1 MLNEAT
7 KKGIPYKRL
16 IFATLTETAVPCI
29 ETGEFDGLISACV
42 LFKSHVRPSALM
54 IGMVKTSMRIEVDI
68 EYIQSALS
76 KDK

>member
-1 MLNEAT
+1 M
-7 KKGIPYKRL
+7 

-29 ETGEFDGLISACV
+29 ETGEFDGLIFACV
-42 LFKSHVRPSALM
+42 LFKFHVRPSALTEM

-68 EYIQSALS
+68 EYIQLALS